1 MHEAE
6 PIGEYEPE
14 GHFVQVDE
22 PFSENVPA
30 GQFEQVA
37 ELAAEYLPAGQSVH
51 KILPLRESS

>member
-1 MHEAE
+1 MQE
-6 PIGEYEPE
+6 
-14 GHFVQVDE
+14 DE

-51 KILPLRESS
+51 KILSAKEKSPAGGILHADGVYFC